1 MSKTTEDEVFEY
13 YQNDLPEDFKLD
25 KSNVVRR
32 NINTSDVTVQISMKF
47 DINLLKRIRDK
58 AEEKSMPYQTFIKE
72 VLKEYLDDNHFS
84 IEIENIKQRLSLLES
99 KVG

>member
-25 KSNVVRR
+25 KSKVVRR
-32 NINTSDVTVQISMKF
+32 DIDTSDVTVQISMKF

>member
-25 KSNVVRR
+25 KSKVVRR
-32 NINTSDVTVQISMKF
+32 DIDTSDVTFQISMKF
-47 DINLLKRIRDK
+47 DIDLLKKIRDK

-84 IEIENIKQRLSLLES
+84 NEIENIKQRISLLES